1 MKTLRSGIDYGIF
14 FQIGNVRIGRSGL
27 RRSGFRL
34 QNYRLTVRLEK
45 KIRRSIRSP
54 RTSAPAMLQIEQPL
68 ADLEQFDAMR
78 TQKKRGVP
86 DLRDTPHHSSVGY
99 D

>member
-1 MKTLRSGIDYGIF
+1 MKTLQSGIDYGIF

-45 KIRRSIRSP
+45 KFAGASEAPGLRP
-54 RTSAPAMLQIEQPL
+54 RPCFKSNS
-68 ADLEQFDAMR
+68 R
-78 TQKKRGVP
+78 
-86 DLRDTPHHSSVGY
+86 
-99 D
+99 